1 MKFNPFQKLT
11 LVIYVI
17 VIISIMIFIVPFKS
31 FDHNEYSINYDFIW
45 SNRKSIDFFR
55 FSIFLL
61 TPTIIFF
68 LLIKYYQKYNNISN
82 ELYNKKLSVEKRVFM
97 LYIFSIFVV
106 FTFLL
111 TSNFIHNKKIDE
123 INVQI
128 LPIEKRL
135 DEYSLKKDNR
145 ITFFDETNLYADL
158 SRFKGSIPK
167 FWNRMNEILKSDDN
181 NIIQMIITETKD
193 NKTFDFRF
201 NNRNEFEK
209 FILKNNY
216 NNYDVETENIKDVLL
231 NDINN
236 ERNKIENLKNKIYFF
251 DDILR
256 TLLVSNL
263 LMIFILFILRP
274 TFLFVGSIFKETK

>member
-1 MKFNPFQKLT
+1 
-11 LVIYVI
+11 
-17 VIISIMIFIVPFKS
+17 
-31 FDHNEYSINYDFIW
+31 
-45 SNRKSIDFFR
+45 
-55 FSIFLL
+55 
-61 TPTIIFF
+61 
-68 LLIKYYQKYNNISN
+68 
-82 ELYNKKLSVEKRVFM
+82 M